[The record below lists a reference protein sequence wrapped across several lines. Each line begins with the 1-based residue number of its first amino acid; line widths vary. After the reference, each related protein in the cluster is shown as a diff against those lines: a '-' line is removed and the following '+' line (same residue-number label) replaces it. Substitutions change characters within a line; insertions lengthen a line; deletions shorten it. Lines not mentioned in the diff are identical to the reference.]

1 LPACSWPDDRLNR
14 QVMYNLV
21 PIGTI
26 ESCFKEKFGIPRQ
39 PGLAPAAQAALVLH
53 PPYSN
58 PEALTG
64 LEAFS
69 HIWLIYIF
77 HAIEKGK
84 WKPMVRPPRLGGNKR
99 TGVFATRSNFRPNPL
114 GISAV
119 KLEKITRQGHRIRL
133 ELSGVDLLDGTPVL
147 DIKPYLPY
155 ADTIVGAKGGFAEK
169 APETGL
175 TVEFTVE
182 AKATC
187 EQLESGAAP
196 GITLLIEQ
204 ILALDPRPAYTGKK
218 NKSERIYGSRI
229 LNVDVHWKVESD
241 RVVVQKISLCD
252 W

>member
-1 LPACSWPDDRLNR
+1 LE
-14 QVMYNLV
+14 

-53 PPYSN
+53 PPYSK
-58 PEALTG
+58 PEALAG

-84 WKPMVRPPRLGGNKR
+84 WKPTVRPPRLGGNKR

-119 KLEKITRQGHRIRL
+119 KLEKIVRDGKTIRL

-155 ADTIVGAKGGFAEK
+155 ADTITGAKGGFAET
-169 APETGL
+169 APEASL
-175 TVEFTVE
+175 AVVFTPG
-182 AKATC
+182 AKSAC
-187 EQLESGAAP
+187 ERLESGAAS
-196 GITLLIEQ
+196 GITLLIKQ
-204 ILALDPRPAYTGKK
+204 MLSLDPRPAYTGES
-218 NKSERIYGSRI
+218 NPDRVYGFRI
-229 LNVDVHWKVESD
+229 LNVDVHWRVESD
-241 RVVVQKISLCD
+241 RAVVTDVK
-252 W
+252 

>member
-1 LPACSWPDDRLNR
+1 
-14 QVMYNLV
+14 MYNLE

-39 PGLAPAAQAALVLH
+39 PGLAPAAQATLVLH

-58 PEALTG
+58 PGAMAG

-84 WKPMVRPPRLGGNKR
+84 WKPTVRPPRLGGNKR

-119 KLEKITRQGHRIRL
+119 KLEKIVPDGETIRL

-147 DIKPYLPY
+147 DIKPYIPF
-155 ADTIVGAKGGFAEK
+155 ADAHPDATSGWLTD
-169 APETGL
+169 TGL
-175 TVEFTVE
+175 
-182 AKATC
+182 
-187 EQLESGAAP
+187 
-196 GITLLIEQ
+196 
-204 ILALDPRPAYTGKK
+204 
-218 NKSERIYGSRI
+218 NGS
-229 LNVDVHWKVESD
+229 DTAD
-241 RVVVQKISLCD
+241 
-252 W
+252 